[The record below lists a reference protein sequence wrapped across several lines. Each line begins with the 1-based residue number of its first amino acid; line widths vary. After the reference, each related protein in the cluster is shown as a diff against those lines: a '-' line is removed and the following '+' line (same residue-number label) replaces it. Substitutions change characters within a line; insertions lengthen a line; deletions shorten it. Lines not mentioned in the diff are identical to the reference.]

1 MFKAE
6 EDQNLMDRREFAAL
20 FPALLACSAA
30 VPEVAR
36 AQSSPSALPFIE
48 SGVFPPA
55 PPKSGK
61 VKERVSRHYI
71 TGMLKAGNVRLEMHE
86 TTQAPGAP
94 HEPIGTHLHNEL
106 WLVREGTVE
115 LMTNGVSRK
124 MVAGDLG
131 ICIAGD
137 ERFIKN
143 IATRRQLTLL

>member
-1 MFKAE
+1 MTDGSSRVCCPVAGI
-6 EDQNLMDRREFAAL
+6 AGL
-20 FPALLACSAA
+20 FRGDAGVCQ
-30 VPEVAR
+30 
-36 AQSSPSALPFIE
+36 AQSNLSVIE